1 MDKDIQSE
9 AISAWAQKDNIEQA
23 LMAGMHGITELKH
36 DEKVYY
42 LGEFKE
48 NVIRL
53 LSQKQVA
60 EVVIYPEVIRAL
72 KDKRATKMI
81 INGSMSSRFIE
92 KYKQL
97 ARKMNKPYKVRSDP
111 EFKGSTGL
119 MVISDEAVDIQIIT
133 VEERRIRLKR
143 LGMPSA
149 LINAVGKKVCK
160 KCLQQ
165 ILEADPAEGS
175 NYNEL
180 TLLDRIGGE
189 HCPVHQVTK

>member
-9 AISAWAQKDNIEQA
+9 TISNWARKDNIEQA
-23 LMAGMHGITELKH
+23 LMVGMHGITEFKH

-53 LSQKQVA
+53 LSQQQVA
-60 EVVIYPEVIRAL
+60 EVVIYPEIIHAL

-81 INGSMSSRFIE
+81 INGSISIRFIE
-92 KYKQL
+92 KYEKL
-97 ARKMNKPYKVRSDP
+97 ARKMHKPYIVRSEP

-119 MVISDEAVDIQIIT
+119 MVISDEAIETQIIT
-133 VEERRIRLKR
+133 VEDRSVRLKR

-165 ILEADPAEGS
+165 ILEVDPAEES

-189 HCPVHQVTK
+189 HCPAHQGMK